1 MKARCGPLQGDRT
14 IGVLTKL
21 DLMDPGTDAIDVLQ
35 GRIIKLR
42 RGFVGVVNRS
52 QKDIND
58 NVSMEDARTQVIHG
72 FCAL

>member
-1 MKARCGPLQGDRT
+1 
-14 IGVLTKL
+14 
-21 DLMDPGTDAIDVLQ
+21 MDPGTDAIDVLQ